1 MGEAISQGGQ
11 RSHRAPPSSASAA
24 RPHRT
29 EAPGEHLLRRGPMPG
44 LPVGADRPARPSPW
58 PAQQVRLMLAEGSS
72 APRGNYSETPDMP
85 ISRRPSIPPARQEIE
100 QDKTAPR
107 VVNCL

>member
-44 LPVGADRPARPSPW
+44 LPVGSDRPARPSPW

-72 APRGNYSETPDMP
+72 EPRGNYSETPDIDRKSTRLNSSHVA
-85 ISRRPSIPPARQEIE
+85 ISYAVLRL
-100 QDKTAPR
+100 KKKNTG
-107 VVNCL
+107 